1 MPKSMDDIL
10 VAAGQGNGKFDAR
23 PPVSSRGP
31 WTEFFSRLKEE
42 ARPIWALYAACILAL
57 LTVCSMLG
65 TPILNPLVPL
75 KLSNTSLVAGNGHAT
90 LVVDRMRTRLLFVDD
105 APSIV
110 RVIETGDGVV
120 PIDEV
125 TDVAFGD
132 DTVYVAGLT
141 RMKDEKSIASEAVL
155 AFGLDGTFLE
165 TVWQET
171 YDEGSYRPSSSV
183 VDLEADESGVVIL
196 RRVILGEKS
205 RSVGLFH
212 VGAGDSQRLMR
223 TAILS
228 MQFHDASYDC
238 SSNQLFVISTTGE
251 VFAVDERGTSRPF
264 ADNSVRCKELDAS
277 GGRLALHDAS
287 SGEMLILGGLEKGTS
302 VERLE
307 SVPSARSARLYD
319 DSLYLVLDDG
329 SFLLENLDSGDSLR
343 VSELSL
349 RPRLA
354 LSFGTYCASL
364 LLLIV
369 VIIIWALLT
378 LDSMRKQNELDKIR
392 RIAISI
398 AVGLIC
404 ALATGLLSHSSYT
417 KEWETRENQLHQM
430 GSYLSYISTEALGE
444 SITQEVQRIDGAL
457 PSDEEVGDEALLQAV
472 NGLSLSAHESGIG
485 VSCKLY
491 VVSEDG
497 SQVFAVIS
505 SDSDVVV
512 GERILDKELSET
524 VLQVA
529 SKTSAASMSAMS
541 RAERAARSSTSLD
554 YESGDVALGMVL
566 SPLISP
572 DGTCRMVAQV
582 SCHKLTFVRGFLKN
596 VLSEALTFALFAIG
610 FYLVSDEVLKFADTL
625 MDFRRSEEQD
635 VESFR
640 TRSTRPLAFLHSV
653 TLFMDAALVA
663 VLTRSLLLAT
673 GARPSA
679 ALLAVPVFAASFGM
693 TVSNWIGNPLAKRH
707 SPRIIA
713 LAYITIG
720 LLAQLICLY
729 AIQKNRFEWYVI
741 GKFFTSFGYGYLYDV
756 FYKLAEC
763 SPEDTFAAYA
773 GIEQGGRSG
782 GIVAGI
788 VGGLFASLGSTWIY
802 AFSAFLGAALL
813 WALWTTLPDDRAQTE
828 GKGSKVDAMEQAN
841 EAQSMVKS
849 TNKFLVSPQ
858 MILTTLFGL
867 IPIAIAGGYKSY
879 VLPLFLNAS
888 SYTNRQVS
896 NFSVICNLAFYLA
909 SKYLRSFRLNADGWL
924 STWVSLAGIAV
935 LFGMFARNQSTTWA
949 ILAAILISILCWFA
963 NKCRSCAREFARVEY
978 GLDYDQ
984 AYESVALVESI
995 AKDIRPVAM
1004 GAFLSLGTTNGC
1016 LALAAL
1022 MIVCSILYAITIR
1035 PYYQRVREMDEASA
1049 TAA

>member
-10 VAAGQGNGKFDAR
+10 VEGRWSGQHDAM
-23 PPVSSRGP
+23 PPVGP
-31 WTEFFSRLKEE
+31 HGSWAKFFSRLKEE
-42 ARPIWALYAACILAL
+42 ARPIWALYAVCILAL
-57 LTVCSMLG
+57 LTVCSMVG

-105 APSIV
+105 ALSIV
-110 RVIETGDGVV
+110 RVITTGNGVV

-141 RMKDEKSIASEAVL
+141 RMKDERSIASEAVL

-171 YDEGSYRPSSSV
+171 YDEDSYRPASSI

-212 VGAGDSQRLMR
+212 VGVGDSQRLLR

-228 MQFHDASYDC
+228 MQFHDASYDY

-251 VFAVDERGTSRPF
+251 VLAVDERGTSRPL
-264 ADNSVRCKELDAS
+264 ADGSVRCKELDAS
-277 GGRLALHDAS
+277 GGRVALHDAS
-287 SGEMLILGGLEKGTS
+287 SGELLILGGLEKEAN
-302 VERLE
+302 VERLA

-319 DSLYLVLDDG
+319 DSLYVVLDDG
-329 SFLLENLDSGDSLR
+329 SFLLEDLDSGDSLL

-349 RPRLA
+349 RPRLV

-369 VIIIWALLT
+369 VIVIWALLA
-378 LDSMRKQNELDKIR
+378 LDNLRKQNELDKVR

-398 AVGLIC
+398 AVTLIC
-404 ALATGLLSHSSYT
+404 AVTTVLLSSLSYT
-417 KEWETRENQLHQM
+417 REWETRERQLRQM
-430 GSYLSYISTEALGE
+430 SSYLSYISTDAFGE
-444 SITQEVQRIDGAL
+444 SIIREAQRIDGVL
-457 PSDEEVGDEALLQAV
+457 PSDEGVGDEALMQAV
-472 NGLSLSAHESGIG
+472 NGLSLSAHEGGIG

-497 SQVFAVIS
+497 SRVYAVIS

-512 GERILDKELSET
+512 GERVLDEELSEA

-529 SKTSAASMSAMS
+529 SKTSAESMSSMS
-541 RAERAARSSTSLD
+541 RAERAARSST
-554 YESGDVALGMVL
+554 YRNFESGDVALGMVL

-596 VLSEALTFALFAIG
+596 ALSGVLTFALFAIG
-610 FYLVSDEVLKFADTL
+610 FYLVSDEVLKFADVL
-625 MDFRRSEEQD
+625 MDFQRSDKQD
-635 VESFR
+635 IVSFY
-640 TRSTRPLAFLHSV
+640 TRSTRPMAFLHSV

-663 VLTRSLLLAT
+663 VMTRSLLLAT

-679 ALLAVPVFAASFGM
+679 AMLAIPVFAASFGM
-693 TVSNWIGNPLAKRH
+693 TVSSWIGNPLAKRH
-707 SPRIIA
+707 STRIIA

-720 LLAQLICLY
+720 LFAQLVCLY
-729 AIQKNRFEWYVI
+729 AIQNNRFEWYVL
-741 GKFFTSFGYGYLYDV
+741 GKFFTSFGYAYLFDV
-756 FYKLAEC
+756 FYTMAEC
-763 SPEDTFAAYA
+763 SPKDTSDAYA

-802 AFSAFLGAALL
+802 AFSAVLGAALL
-813 WALWTTLPDDRAQTE
+813 WALWTTLPDDRRQTE
-828 GKGSKVDAMEQAN
+828 GESVKVDAVEQAN
-841 EAQSMVKS
+841 EAQSLVKS
-849 TNKFLVSPQ
+849 TNEFLASPV
-858 MILTTLFGL
+858 MIFTTLFGL

-879 VLPLFLNAS
+879 VLPLFLNSS

-909 SKYLRSFRLNADGWL
+909 AKYLRSFRLRADSWL
-924 STWVSLAGIAV
+924 ATWVSLAGIAV
-935 LFGMFARNQSTTWA
+935 LFGMFARNQSTAWA

-963 NKCRSCAREFARVEY
+963 NRCRSCAREFAIVEY
-978 GLDYDQ
+978 GLDYNQ
-984 AYESVALVESI
+984 AYETVGLVETI
-995 AKDIRPVAM
+995 AADIRSAAM

-1022 MIVCSILYAITIR
+1022 MIVSSILYAITIQPHYKR
-1035 PYYQRVREMDEASA
+1035 LREKDESFA
-1049 TAA
+1049 TVA